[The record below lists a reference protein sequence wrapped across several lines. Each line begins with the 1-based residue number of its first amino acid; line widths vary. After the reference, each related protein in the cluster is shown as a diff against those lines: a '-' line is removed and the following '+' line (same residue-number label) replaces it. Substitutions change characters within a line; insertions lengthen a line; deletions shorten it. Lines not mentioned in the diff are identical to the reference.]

1 MTESTS
7 YICEHTA
14 EFTLLPVLKKIL
26 LKKYDTVTPIFPWI
40 TREGSNFS
48 KKIHANEK
56 FNILG
61 MYPRRPKIQIS
72 GEANFL
78 ITINDE
84 IVTSAKAGLERGI
97 PIIAG
102 CPLAYNFWS
111 LGNNPKCLWIKLC
124 KDTPKSIYVETID
137 DEIEIGEP
145 KHKYT
150 FSSDQEIT
158 RYSTSHCRF
167 VSLDEAIDTIKLIRR
182 CGYNYDRYYPFIGGY
197 KPVYFLM
204 K

>member
-1 MTESTS
+1 MTKSTS

-14 EFTLLPVLKKIL
+14 EFTLIPVLKTIL

-40 TREGSNFS
+40 TREGSNLS
-48 KKIHANEK
+48 KKIHSNEK

-61 MYPRRPKIQIS
+61 MYPRRPKIQIR
-72 GEANFL
+72 GEANLL

-84 IVTSAKAGLERGI
+84 IVESAKAGLERGI

-111 LGNNPKCLWIKLC
+111 LGNNPKCLWIKLNE
-124 KDTPKSIYVETID
+124 DTPKSICAETID
-137 DEIEIGEP
+137 DEIKIGEP
-145 KHKYT
+145 KDKNT
-150 FSSDQEIT
+150 FSSDQEII
-158 RYSTSHCRF
+158 RYSTSHCRV

-182 CGYNYDRYYPFIGGY
+182 CGYNHDSSYPFVGGY